1 MPYAFKHE
9 GKVYGPD
16 GPIKDMDGHELQPS
30 DADNYNKG
38 LEAIELEE
46 WKLQPDTWL
55 AYYIII
61 RGENG
66 LPVLGGAFASTWLG
80 TSLGRITSA
89 HIYRHNFGSQMI
101 SIEVEGTNGATYYGR
116 ASYDWGSCVKLH
128 KHKSRKR

>member
-46 WKLQPDTWL
+46 WKLQPH
-55 AYYIII
+55 
-61 RGENG
+61 G
-66 LPVLGGAFASTWLG
+66 LPT
-80 TSLGRITSA
+80 TSSSGVRT
-89 HIYRHNFGSQMI
+89 GCQ
-101 SIEVEGTNGATYYGR
+101 
-116 ASYDWGSCVKLH
+116 C
-128 KHKSRKR
+128 